1 MDPLMKLKRDFWA
14 GEVMKLNGEAPVG
27 FSGEGSTLPVLVRW
41 DGGNNNINEVH
52 VVEKIAVGA

>member
-1 MDPLMKLKRDFWA
+1 MKLKRDFWA